1 MKKLYIAAL
10 SAALLSGCFRQ
21 EVQVA
26 EYTVPNLSTPAAGTY
41 LQNHIKNGPGILEC
55 SYDLARH
62 TITVSY
68 ESSTIR
74 EMNIEETIALAGFA
88 VNNRPANPKATVPEG
103 IK

>member
-1 MKKLYIAAL
+1 MKHL
-10 SAALLSGCFRQ
+10 SVLTVAVVLLSGCFRP

-26 EYTVPNLSTPAAGTY
+26 EYTVPELSKPAAGAY
-41 LQNHIKNGPGILEC
+41 LQNRIKALPGVVDT
-55 SYDLARH
+55 SYDLALH

-74 EMNIEETIALAGFA
+74 EMNVEEAIALAGFA
-88 VNNRPANPKATVPEG
+88 VNNRPANPTVKLPKG